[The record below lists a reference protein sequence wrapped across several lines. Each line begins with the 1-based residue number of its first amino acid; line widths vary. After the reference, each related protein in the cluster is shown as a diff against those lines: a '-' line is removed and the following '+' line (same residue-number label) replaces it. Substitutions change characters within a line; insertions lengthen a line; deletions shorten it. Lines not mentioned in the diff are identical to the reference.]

1 MSVHRKKAL
10 APEPGAL
17 HEVEAS
23 LPRAEQIS
31 TVVQELRIVFRAVQE
46 HSRWVERQCGVSAAQ
61 LWALWEL
68 FSSPGL
74 KVTELAE
81 TLAIHPSTTSNM
93 LDKMCKKDLVRK
105 HRSGP
110 DQRVVRLYI
119 TDKGADLLADA
130 PRPAQGA
137 LTAALQRLPQQD
149 LLQLKTGLNRLLAAM
164 SITDREAALSPLS
177 GQ

>member
-1 MSVHRKKAL
+1 MGVHRKKAL
-10 APEPGAL
+10 APESGVL
-17 HEVEAS
+17 HEVDAS
-23 LPRAEQIS
+23 LPGAEKIGI
-31 TVVQELRIVFRAVQE
+31 VVQELRIVFRAVQE

-74 KVTELAE
+74 KVTELAGA
-81 TLAIHPSTTSNM
+81 LSIHPSTTSNM
-93 LDKMCKKDLVRK
+93 LDKMRKKGLVRK

-119 TDKGADLLADA
+119 TDKGAELLADA
-130 PRPAQGA
+130 PRPVQGA
-137 LTAALQRLPQQD
+137 LTAALQRLPEQD
-149 LLQLKTGLNRLLAAM
+149 LLQLETGLNRLLAAM
-164 SITDREAALSPLS
+164 SITDREAALRPLS